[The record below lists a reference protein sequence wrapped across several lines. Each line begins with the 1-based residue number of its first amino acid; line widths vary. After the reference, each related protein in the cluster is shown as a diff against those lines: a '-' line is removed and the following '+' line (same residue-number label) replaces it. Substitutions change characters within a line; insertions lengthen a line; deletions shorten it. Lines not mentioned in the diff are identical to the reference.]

1 MDNSIWR
8 NRAMA
13 GAFLLA
19 AAGFATAQAAE
30 RIAFIPKLVGVGF
43 FTSGGNGALA
53 AGKELGVDV
62 TYDGP
67 TEPSVS
73 GQVQLINNFV
83 NQGYNAIIVSAVSP
97 DGLCPALKRAMQRGV
112 KVLTWDSDTKP
123 ECRSVYINQ
132 GTPKQLGSLL
142 VDMAA
147 KQVTR
152 EQAKVAFFYSSP
164 TVTDQNQ
171 WVKEAKAKISADHP
185 GWTIVTTQFGY
196 NDATKSLQTA
206 EGILKAYPDLDAI
219 IAPDANALP
228 AAAQAAEN
236 LGRKGVTIV
245 GFSTPNVMRPY
256 VQRGTVKTFGLWDVV
271 QQGKIAVYVA
281 HEMLQK
287 GDLNV
292 GDKLTIPQVGAVEV
306 SANSVQGY
314 QYEAKN
320 NGIVL
325 LPERVQFNKD
335 NIDKYDF

>member
-1 MDNSIWR
+1 
-8 NRAMA
+8 MA
-13 GAFLLA
+13 RHTIKSLSLLIA
-19 AAGFATAQAAE
+19 LGLASTAITVQAAE

-43 FTSGGNGALA
+43 FTSGGNGAKD
-53 AGKELGVDV
+53 AGKALGVDV

-73 GQVQLINNFV
+73 GQVQLVNNFV
-83 NQGYNAIIVSAVSP
+83 NQGYNAIVISAVSP

-123 ECRSVYINQ
+123 ECRSYYINQ
-132 GTPKQLGSLL
+132 GTPKQLGGML
-142 VDMAA
+142 VEMAA
-147 KQVTR
+147 QQVTK
-152 EQAKVAFFYSSP
+152 EKAKVAFFYSSP

-171 WVKEAKAKISADHP
+171 WVQEAKAKIAKDHP
-185 GWTIVTTQFGY
+185 GWEIVTTQFGY

-206 EGILKAYPDLDAI
+206 EGIIKAWSDLDVI

-236 LGRKGVTIV
+236 LKRDDIAIV

-256 VQRGTVKTFGLWDVV
+256 VKRGTVKAFGLWDVV
-271 QQGKIAVYVA
+271 QQGKISVYVA
-281 HEMLQK
+281 SALLK
-287 GDLNV
+287 NTPLNV
-292 GDKLTIPQVGAVEV
+292 GDKLDIPGVGQVEV
-306 SANSVQGY
+306 SPNSVQGY
-314 QYEAKN
+314 RYEAKG

-325 LPERVQFNKD
+325 LPERVVFNKD

>member
-1 MDNSIWR
+1 
-8 NRAMA
+8 MA
-13 GAFLLA
+13 RHNVKMLTLLTA
-19 AAGFATAQAAE
+19 LGIASTTFAVQAAE

-43 FTSGGNGALA
+43 FTSGGDGAKA
-53 AGKELGVDV
+53 AGKELGIDV

-73 GQVQLINNFV
+73 GQVQLVNNFV
-83 NQGYNAIIVSAVSP
+83 NQGYDAIVVSAVSP

-112 KVLTWDSDTKP
+112 KILTWDSDTKP
-123 ECRSVYINQ
+123 ECRSYYIDQ
-132 GTPKQLGSLL
+132 GTPTQLGSML

-147 KQVTR
+147 DQVTK
-152 EQAKVAFFYSSP
+152 EKAKVAFFYSSP

-171 WVKEAKAKISADHP
+171 WVTEAKAKIAKEHP
-185 GWTIVTTQFGY
+185 GWEIVTTQFGY

-206 EGILKAYPDLDAI
+206 EGIIKAYDDLDAI

-236 LGRKGVTIV
+236 LKRDNIAIV

-256 VQRGTVKTFGLWDVV
+256 VQRGTIKEFGLWDVV
-271 QQGKIAVYVA
+271 QQGKISVYVA
-281 HEMLQK
+281 HELLK
-287 GDLNV
+287 GTALNI
-292 GDKLTIPQVGAVEV
+292 GDKLAIPGVGDVEV
-306 SANSVQGY
+306 SPNSVQGY
-314 QYEAKN
+314 SYEAKG

-325 LPERVQFNKD
+325 LPERVKFTKD